1 MILFCIYSFVLAE
14 DENEMT
20 EPQDQPGD
28 EEDHGEDQNGEKD
41 GNQDCVAIEMQGKLC
56 DIV

>member
-14 DENEMT
+14 EENEMT
-20 EPQDQPGD
+20 KHQDQPGD

-41 GNQDCVAIEMQGKLC
+41 GNQDCVAIEMQCKLY